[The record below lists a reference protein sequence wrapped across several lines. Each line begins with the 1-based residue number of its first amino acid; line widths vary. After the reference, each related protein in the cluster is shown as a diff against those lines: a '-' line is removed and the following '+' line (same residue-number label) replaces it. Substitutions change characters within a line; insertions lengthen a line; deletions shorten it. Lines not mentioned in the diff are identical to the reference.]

1 MAEKGHWYTDKNGNH
16 YFVGEG
22 QTPKEGWEQSKRR
35 KMIDGG
41 EYKVDDGD
49 GNGPR
54 SVSKDEYDK
63 YEADGADFDA
73 TTDDDFG
80 FDEGVVESAD
90 QEPLNMRIPAGSLGD
105 NPDLKSIA
113 SKYWVAIEQND
124 DGSYSVVGNPEDIT
138 KFRKDYKVRENPSD
152 IIGGVGSGGGQSSD
166 TFSKGDEY
174 DFPDGSYVLIE
185 DVRDDA
191 VKISLADGSSE
202 WVAKEKLNE
211 RIQGAKKAENGINP
225 YYRQEPDY
233 YPDEDGDDG
242 QSEIQKEMEQA
253 RRDGFNPEDEDDF
266 LQYLGA
272 DAGYDADDQK
282 ALMGEWR
289 KEMENQRRNKTPSVD
304 QGQPSRKLADHAVY
318 ENEKDLEKD
327 LNQAGL
333 TFERSNTSYGSTYSV
348 YSGGDYVANISFIDG
363 KPGTL
368 SVVPSKKEK
377 FDAAAQSG
385 ANPDRLK
392 STKEKLSSWYEAAD
406 KARASMNKHTYRG
419 TKGIPEGIK
428 DNLIKDFGMSEDE
441 AAMAVQAYWNA
452 PGWIR
457 EAAKSDSY
465 AQEELEKWI
474 EKNGP
479 QFGLDQD
486 DKGRK
491 PSGSNPAYTADKLK
505 SELPD
510 DKKKEPHFIGAD
522 GNRYDSPTDETNSLR
537 EEAGDREKN
546 NQEIE
551 GWFSLTKKP
560 SERDLQWLID
570 QYELSE
576 EDAHQLFK
584 KHGVSENKIKYLRF
598 RR

>member
-1 MAEKGHWYTDKNGNH
+1 MADKGHWYTDKNGNH

-63 YEADGADFDA
+63 YEADGADFDL

-80 FDEGVVESAD
+80 FDEDEGVVESAD

-152 IIGGVGSGGGQSSD
+152 IIGGVGSGDGQSSD

-233 YPDEDGDDG
+233 YPDEDGDGG

-289 KEMENQRRNKTPSVD
+289 KEMENQRRNKTPSAD

-348 YSGGDYVANISFIDG
+348 YSGEDYVANISFIDG

-385 ANPDRLK
+385 IKGSRDKKIKEYESFGDWFKEYTGRDFTDEEEEKIKQRLDEE
-392 STKEKLSSWYEAAD
+392 KEWLAGRSS
-406 KARASMNKHTYRG
+406 K
-419 TKGIPEGIK
+419 
-428 DNLIKDFGMSEDE
+428 
-441 AAMAVQAYWNA
+441 
-452 PGWIR
+452 
-457 EAAKSDSY
+457 
-465 AQEELEKWI
+465 
-474 EKNGP
+474 
-479 QFGLDQD
+479 
-486 DKGRK
+486 K
-491 PSGSNPAYTADKLK
+491 PRYSGSKLK
-505 SELPD
+505 SEFPD

-576 EDAHQLFK
+576 EDAHRLFK
-584 KHGVSENKIKYLRF
+584 KHGVPENKIKYLRF